1 MVGCSETSTHPTLA
15 WRNIM
20 ELIIDI
26 PEKYVI
32 SQSPKK
38 LTQLLKLNTAIDM
51 YKNGLLS
58 VRAAIEFIGKIDRYE
73 FLSECQQRG
82 IEHQTY
88 ENIEEL
94 NNEVAMLDKEL
105 S

>member
-1 MVGCSETSTHPTLA
+1 
-15 WRNIM
+15 M

-32 SQSPKK
+32 SQSPEK
-38 LTQLLKLNTAIDM
+38 LAKLLKLNTAIDM
-51 YKNGLLS
+51 YRNGQLS

-73 FLSECQQRG
+73 FLYECQQRG

-88 ENIEEL
+88 ENLEEL
-94 NNEVAMLDKEL
+94 QTEVAMLDKEL

>member
-1 MVGCSETSTHPTLA
+1 
-15 WRNIM
+15 
-20 ELIIDI
+20 
-26 PEKYVI
+26 
-32 SQSPKK
+32 
-38 LTQLLKLNTAIDM
+38 M
-51 YKNGLLS
+51 YRNGLLS

-73 FLSECQQRG
+73 FLYECQQRG

>member
-1 MVGCSETSTHPTLA
+1 
-15 WRNIM
+15 M

-26 PEKYVI
+26 PTKYV
-32 SQSPKK
+32 SFQSPEKFIK
-38 LTQLLKLNTAIDM
+38 LLKLNTAIDM
-51 YKNGLLS
+51 YRTGRLS

-73 FLSECQQRG
+73 FLYECQQRG

-94 NNEVAMLDKEL
+94 NKEVAMLDKEL